1 MKKVLYEELLPEEFV
16 QRMQEMPV
24 AYLPLGTLEW
34 HGPHM
39 PLGADGIQSKE
50 LFVRVAEKVG
60 GVVLPILFMGP
71 DRVFHDH
78 EKSFYGMD
86 INTEGALHT
95 YYVQQLKGSAYW
107 LEKELFQDYLRSIF
121 AQLSRA
127 GVRIVVGHGHG
138 PSIHA
143 FQELT
148 EEAEEKYG
156 LRIFTAWTY
165 AEDEKLKYQNDHA
178 GANETSIVM
187 AVRPDLVDFGQV
199 KEDESN
205 LIGIAGR
212 HPVRDSSA
220 AFGNEILEYTMKTLI
235 SGIEKEYKEIKTSVY
250 KGYKQDKIEM
260 RGDRAEMSDFPLYLN
275 TVAGGLDRRDQTIGG
290 FSFVVKIYAL
300 PVVEIIG

>member
-107 LEKELFQDYLRSIF
+107 LEKNCFRTICAVFLPSFPERGCV
-121 AQLSRA
+121 LS
-127 GVRIVVGHGHG
+127 
-138 PSIHA
+138 S
-143 FQELT
+143 
-148 EEAEEKYG
+148 
-156 LRIFTAWTY
+156 
-165 AEDEKLKYQNDHA
+165 DMD
-178 GANETSIVM
+178 M
-187 AVRPDLVDFGQV
+187 
-199 KEDESN
+199 
-205 LIGIAGR
+205 
-212 HPVRDSSA
+212 
-220 AFGNEILEYTMKTLI
+220 
-235 SGIEKEYKEIKTSVY
+235 
-250 KGYKQDKIEM
+250 
-260 RGDRAEMSDFPLYLN
+260 DRQSMHFRN
-275 TVAGGLDRRDQTIGG
+275 
-290 FSFVVKIYAL
+290 
-300 PVVEIIG
+300 

>member
-39 PLGADGIQSKE
+39 PLEADGIQS
-50 LFVRVAEKVG
+50 
-60 GVVLPILFMGP
+60 
-71 DRVFHDH
+71 
-78 EKSFYGMD
+78 
-86 INTEGALHT
+86 
-95 YYVQQLKGSAYW
+95 
-107 LEKELFQDYLRSIF
+107 KELFQDYLRSIF

-138 PSIHA
+138 PSINA

-165 AEDEKLKYQNDHA
+165 A
-178 GANETSIVM
+178 
-187 AVRPDLVDFGQV
+187 
-199 KEDESN
+199 EDESN

-235 SGIEKEYKEIKTSVY
+235 SGIEKEYKEIKNR
-250 KGYKQDKIEM
+250 Q
-260 RGDRAEMSDFPLYLN
+260 N
-275 TVAGGLDRRDQTIGG
+275 
-290 FSFVVKIYAL
+290 
-300 PVVEIIG
+300 